1 MPTPTSASARDGFCR
16 CTITTEPNWIISRA
30 INVSLTRAPLMI
42 VLIAAAVI
50 LPIALALSWRRL
62 PGRVGGATLRA
73 GMILGCQAVAVLAV
87 FAAVNRAYLF

>member
-1 MPTPTSASARDGFCR
+1 
-16 CTITTEPNWIISRA
+16 
-30 INVSLTRAPLMI
+30 MI

-62 PGRVGGATLRA
+62 PCRVGGATLRA